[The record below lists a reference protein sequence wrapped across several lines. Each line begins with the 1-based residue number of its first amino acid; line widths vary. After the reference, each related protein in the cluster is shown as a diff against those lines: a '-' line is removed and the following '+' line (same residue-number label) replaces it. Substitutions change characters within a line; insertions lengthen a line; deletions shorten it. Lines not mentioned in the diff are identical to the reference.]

1 MLRNIIFVLAFC
13 VTKNTYSQDKPF
25 ELIKKVISSK
35 TYTNSNASL
44 EFGIGYVFFPE
55 GKPSLVRYQV
65 ASRNILLNKKLGF
78 MYTVESNTNGLFDVF
93 GINYRISNNLSFQ
106 AGSGLAINNVFNTNL
121 KARKE
126 ISLAYHPDDIPL
138 TITTGYSG
146 SFGPSLT
153 VSYRILL
160 KNKEEIAK
168 KGVNTNSVNSF
179 FIRANV
185 QKFMRNIKR
194 KKSD

>member
-1 MLRNIIFVLAFC
+1 MLKNIIFVLTFC
-13 VTKNTYSQDKPF
+13 VATNTYSQNKPF

-44 EFGIGYVFFPE
+44 EFGIGYLFNPVNEPN
-55 GKPSLVRYQV
+55 LVRYQV

-78 MYTVESNTNGLFDVF
+78 MYTVESNTNSLFDVF

-121 KARKE
+121 KLARKE

-138 TITTGYSG
+138 TITTGYSK

-160 KNKEEIAK
+160 KNY
-168 KGVNTNSVNSF
+168 
-179 FIRANV
+179 
-185 QKFMRNIKR
+185 RNYEKNIYNR
-194 KKSD
+194 

>member
-1 MLRNIIFVLAFC
+1 MLRNIIFVLTFC
-13 VTKNTYSQDKPF
+13 VATNTYSQNKPF

-44 EFGIGYVFFPE
+44 EFGIGYLFNPVNEPN
-55 GKPSLVRYQV
+55 LVRYQV

-106 AGSGLAINNVFNTNL
+106 AGIGLASNVFS
-121 KARKE
+121 KKDDRKE

-146 SFGPSLT
+146 FFGPSLT

-168 KGVNTNSVNSF
+168 KGVNTNSDNSF

>member
-1 MLRNIIFVLAFC
+1 MSRNIIFVLSFC
-13 VTKNTYSQDKPF
+13 VTTSLFAQENF
-25 ELIKKVISSK
+25 FSK
-35 TYTNSNASL
+35 EYTNSNAIL
-44 EFGIGYVFFPE
+44 EFGLGYVFIPE
-55 GKPSLVRYQV
+55 DGPSLVRYQV

-126 ISLAYHPDDIPL
+126 ISLAYHPDYIPL
-138 TITTGYSG
+138 TIITGYSK

-168 KGVNTNSVNSF
+168 KGVNTNSDNSF

>member
-13 VTKNTYSQDKPF
+13 VTTNTYSQDKPF
-25 ELIKKVISSK
+25 ELIKKVFSSK

-44 EFGIGYVFFPE
+44 EFGVGYLFNPKY
-55 GKPSLVRYQV
+55 GPNLVRYQV

-78 MYTVESNTNGLFDVF
+78 MYTVETNTNGIYDVF
-93 GINYRISNNLSFQ
+93 GLNYRISNNLSFQ
-106 AGSGLAINNVFNTNL
+106 AGSGLAINNIFNT
-121 KARKE
+121 KSPRKE

-146 SFGPSLT
+146 FFGPSLT

-160 KNKEEIAK
+160 KNKEE
-168 KGVNTNSVNSF
+168 
-179 FIRANV
+179 R
-185 QKFMRNIKR
+185 
-194 KKSD
+194 

>member
-44 EFGIGYVFFPE
+44 EFGIGYVFFSLC
-55 GKPSLVRYQV
+55 KPSLVRYQV

-78 MYTVESNTNGLFDVF
+78 MYTVESNTNELFDIF
-93 GINYRISNNLSFQ
+93 GVNYRISNNLSFQ
-106 AGSGLAINNVFNTNL
+106 LGIGLASNVFSKEEN
-121 KARKE
+121 RKE
-126 ISLAYHPDDIPL
+126 ISLAYHPDYIPL

-168 KGVNTNSVNSF
+168 KGVNTNSDNSF

-185 QKFMRNIKR
+185 QKFMRNIKK
-194 KKSD
+194 KKSG

>member
-78 MYTVESNTNGLFDVF
+78 MYTVESNTNELFDIF
-93 GINYRISNNLSFQ
+93 GVNYRISNNLSFQ
-106 AGSGLAINNVFNTNL
+106 LGIGLASNVFSKEEN
-121 KARKE
+121 RKE
-126 ISLAYHPDDIPL
+126 ISLAYHPDYIPL

-168 KGVNTNSVNSF
+168 KGVNTNSDNSF

>member
-1 MLRNIIFVLAFC
+1 MSRNIIFVLAFC

-44 EFGIGYVFFPE
+44 EFGIGYVFFSLC
-55 GKPSLVRYQV
+55 KPSLVRYQV

-78 MYTVESNTNGLFDVF
+78 MYTVESNTNELFDIF
-93 GINYRISNNLSFQ
+93 GVNYRISNNLSFQ
-106 AGSGLAINNVFNTNL
+106 LGIGLASNVFSKEEN
-121 KARKE
+121 RKE
-126 ISLAYHPDDIPL
+126 ISLAYHPDYIPL

-153 VSYRILL
+153 VSDRILL

-168 KGVNTNSVNSF
+168 KGVNTNSDNSF

-185 QKFMRNIKR
+185 QKFMRNIKT